1 MNLNLSP
8 AVIYSYIFISQ
19 LILTALGTYKIILN
33 SKGEKFVSSII
44 TFISSLISISSLCL
58 IFDGGGSD
66 WIRPALY
73 VLSTTIG
80 VYYGVV
86 MDEKMAIGRD
96 ILTVIIDDDEKSED
110 IVKMIRNQK
119 IAVTVLDGKGIEL
132 KRKVLMIAVDKKK
145 EKNLLKTIKEFDEKA
160 VIIDE
165 SISSTN
171 GYY

>member
-1 MNLNLSP
+1 
-8 AVIYSYIFISQ
+8 
-19 LILTALGTYKIILN
+19 
-33 SKGEKFVSSII
+33 
-44 TFISSLISISSLCL
+44 
-58 IFDGGGSD
+58 
-66 WIRPALY
+66 
-73 VLSTTIG
+73 
-80 VYYGVV
+80 